1 MAAYGYEALD
11 RAGKTIKGSID
22 ADTID
27 KAKSELKQQGL
38 TLLNIKEQSLL
49 TKDLNIEIGGYPKPR
64 DLSVFCRQFVSMTR
78 AGVSILEALKMLS
91 EQTENKQLKKAVEGV
106 RVSVEKGETLARS
119 LKEYPKVFP
128 ELMVNM
134 VNAGESSGS
143 IDVALERMAVQF
155 EKANKTRA
163 LVKKAMM
170 YPIIVCFVAIA
181 VVIVMLVV
189 VIPNYAT
196 MFTELGTD
204 LPGITKAVQ
213 AASNFIIGY
222 WYILVPVIIVVA
234 ILLKMFSQTD
244 MGKHVFHGLQLKIPA
259 LKNLKTKQAS
269 SQMARTMSTLLAAG
283 VPLIEAVEIVGN
295 TMDNVYFREAM
306 DTCKNEII
314 IGQPLSRPLEEVGL
328 FPPMVYHMVRI
339 GEESGNTEEMLNK
352 LADYYDE
359 EVEMAVQTLM
369 AAMEPLIIV
378 VLAVIVGVLIAACM
392 APMLSMYNAMENL

>member
-11 RAGKTIKGSID
+11 RAGKTIKGSIE

-27 KAKSELKQQGL
+27 KAKSELKQQGY

-49 TKDLNIEIGGYPKPR
+49 TRDLNIEIGGYPTPR

-78 AGVSILEALKMLS
+78 AGVSVLEALKMLS
-91 EQTENKQLKKAVEGV
+91 EQTENKQLQKAVEGV
-106 RVSVEKGETLARS
+106 RVNVEKGESLARS
-119 LKEYPKVFP
+119 IKEYPKVFP

-134 VNAGESSGS
+134 VAAGEASGS
-143 IDVALERMAVQF
+143 LDISLERMAVQF
-155 EKANKTRA
+155 EKANKTKA

-170 YPIIVCFVAIA
+170 YPIIVCIVAIV

-189 VIPNYAT
+189 VIPQYAD
-196 MFTELGTD
+196 MFTQLGTD

-222 WYILVPVIIVVA
+222 WYILVPVIIA
-234 ILLKMFSQTD
+234 IAIGTRMFAKTD
-244 MGKHVFHGLQLKIPA
+244 MGKHVFHGMQLKIPA
-259 LKNLKTKQAS
+259 MKNLVVKQAS
-269 SQMARTMSTLLAAG
+269 SQMARTLSTLLASG

-295 TMDNVYFREAM
+295 TMENVYFREAM

-339 GEESGNTEEMLNK
+339 GEESGNTEEMLTK
-352 LADYYDE
+352 LADYYEE

-369 AAMEPLIIV
+369 AAMEPAIIV
-378 VLAVIVGVLIAACM
+378 VLAGIVGILIGACM
-392 APMLSMYNAMENL
+392 APMLTMYEALESL

>member
-134 VNAGESSGS
+134 VAAGESSGS
-143 IDVALERMAVQF
+143 LDVSLDRMAVQF

-170 YPIIVCFVAIA
+170 YPIIVCVVAVA

-189 VIPNYAT
+189 VIPNYT
-196 MFTELGTD
+196 NMFSQLGTD

-213 AASNFIIGY
+213 AASNFVIGY

-259 LKNLKTKQAS
+259 LKNLKVKQAS

-339 GEESGNTEEMLNK
+339 GEESGNAEEMLTK

-369 AAMEPLIIV
+369 AAMEPMIIV
-378 VLAVIVGVLIAACM
+378 VLACIVGVLVAACM
-392 APMLSMYNAMENL
+392 APMLTMYQAMESL

>member
-11 RAGKTIKGSID
+11 RAGKTVKGSID
-22 ADTID
+22 ADNID
-27 KAKSELKQQGL
+27 KAKSELKQQGF

-49 TKDLNIEIGGYPKPR
+49 TRDLNIEIGGYPKPR

-119 LKEYPKVFP
+119 IKEYPKVFP

-134 VNAGESSGS
+134 VAAGESSGS
-143 IDVALERMAVQF
+143 IDIAMERMAVQF

-170 YPIIVCFVAIA
+170 YPIIVCLVAIA

-189 VIPNYAT
+189 VIPNYAD

-213 AASNFIIGY
+213 AASNFIINY
-222 WYILVPVIIVVA
+222 WYILVPVIIA
-234 ILLKMFSQTD
+234 IAIAMQMFAKTD
-244 MGKHVFHGLQLKIPA
+244 MGKHVFHGIQLKIPA

-378 VLAVIVGVLIAACM
+378 VLACIVGVLIAACM
-392 APMLSMYNAMENL
+392 APMLSMYSAMENL

>member
-143 IDVALERMAVQF
+143 LDVALERMAVQF

-170 YPIIVCFVAIA
+170 YPIIVCLVAIA

-196 MFTELGTD
+196 MFSELGTD

-222 WYILVPVIIVVA
+222 WYILVPVIIVIA

-283 VPLIEAVEIVGN
+283 VPLIEAVEIAGN

-378 VLAVIVGVLIAACM
+378 VLAVIVGVLVAACM

>member
-22 ADTID
+22 ADTIE
-27 KAKSELKQQGL
+27 KAKSELKQQGY

-49 TKDLNIEIGGYPKPR
+49 TRDINIEIGGYPKPR

-134 VNAGESSGS
+134 VAAGESSGS
-143 IDVALERMAVQF
+143 IDIAMERMAVQF
-155 EKANKTRA
+155 EKASKTKA

-170 YPIIVCFVAIA
+170 YPIIVCVVAVVI
-181 VVIVMLVV
+181 VIVMLVV
-189 VIPNYAT
+189 IIPNYAD
-196 MFTELGTD
+196 MFTQLGTE
-204 LPGITKAVQ
+204 LPGITLAVQ
-213 AASNFIIGY
+213 AASNFIIDY
-222 WYILVPVIIVVA
+222 WYILVPIIIVLV
-234 ILLKMFSQTD
+234 IVLKMFSATD
-244 MGKHVFHGLQLKIPA
+244 MGKHVFHGLQLRIPA
-259 LKNLKTKQAS
+259 LKNLKVKQAS

-314 IGQPLSRPLEEVGL
+314 IGQPLSRPLEETGL

-378 VLAVIVGVLIAACM
+378 VLACIVGVLVAACM
-392 APMLSMYNAMENL
+392 APMLSMYGAMENL

>member
-1 MAAYGYEALD
+1 
-11 RAGKTIKGSID
+11 
-22 ADTID
+22 
-27 KAKSELKQQGL
+27 
-38 TLLNIKEQSLL
+38 
-49 TKDLNIEIGGYPKPR
+49 
-64 DLSVFCRQFVSMTR
+64 
-78 AGVSILEALKMLS
+78 
-91 EQTENKQLKKAVEGV
+91 
-106 RVSVEKGETLARS
+106 
-119 LKEYPKVFP
+119 
-128 ELMVNM
+128 MVA
-134 VNAGESSGS
+134 AGESSGS
-143 IDVALERMAVQF
+143 IDIAMERMAVQF

-170 YPIIVCFVAIA
+170 YPIIVCLVAVA

-189 VIPNYAT
+189 VIPNYAD
-196 MFTELGTD
+196 MFSQLGTD
-204 LPGITKAVQ
+204 LPGITLAVQ
-213 AASNFIIGY
+213 AASNFIIDY
-222 WYILVPVIIVVA
+222 WYILVPSIVVLVIA
-234 ILLKMFSQTD
+234 LKMFSATD
-244 MGKHVFHGLQLKIPA
+244 MGKHVFHGLQLRIPA
-259 LKNLKTKQAS
+259 LKNLKVKQAS

-295 TMDNVYFREAM
+295 TMDNVYFREAL

-369 AAMEPLIIV
+369 AAMEPMIIV
-378 VLAVIVGVLIAACM
+378 VLACIVGVLIAACM

>member
-170 YPIIVCFVAIA
+170 YPIIVCLVAIA

-196 MFTELGTD
+196 MFSELGTD

-222 WYILVPVIIVVA
+222 WYILIPVIIVVA

-259 LKNLKTKQAS
+259 LKNLKIKQAS

-378 VLAVIVGVLIAACM
+378 VLAVIVGVLVAACM
-392 APMLSMYNAMENL
+392 APMLSMYSAMENL

>member
-11 RAGKTIKGSID
+11 RAGKTIKGSIE

-27 KAKSELKQQGL
+27 KAKSELKQQGY
-38 TLLNIKEQSLL
+38 TIVSIKEQSLL
-49 TKDLNIEIGGYPKPR
+49 TRDLNIEIGGYPKPR

-106 RVSVEKGETLARS
+106 RVNVEKGETLARS

-134 VNAGESSGS
+134 INAGESSGS
-143 IDVALERMAVQF
+143 IDVAMERMAVQF

-170 YPIIVCFVAIA
+170 YPIIVCLVAVA

-189 VIPNYAT
+189 VIPNYAS

-222 WYILVPVIIVVA
+222 WYILVPVIIVIA
-234 ILLKMFSQTD
+234 ILLKMFAQTD
-244 MGKHVFHGLQLKIPA
+244 MGKHVFHGMQLKFPA
-259 LKNLKTKQAS
+259 LKSLKTKQAS

-378 VLAVIVGVLIAACM
+378 VLAVIVGVLVAACM
-392 APMLSMYNAMENL
+392 APMLTMYQAMENL

>member
-11 RAGKTIKGSID
+11 RAGKTVKGSID
-22 ADTID
+22 ADNID
-27 KAKSELKQQGL
+27 KAKSELKQQGF

-49 TKDLNIEIGGYPKPR
+49 TRDINIEIGGYPKPR

-119 LKEYPKVFP
+119 IKEYPKVFP

-134 VNAGESSGS
+134 VAAGESSGS
-143 IDVALERMAVQF
+143 IDIAMERMAVQF

-189 VIPNYAT
+189 VIPNYAD
-196 MFTELGTD
+196 MFKELGTD

-213 AASNFIIGY
+213 AASNFIINY
-222 WYILVPVIIVVA
+222 WYILVPVIIA
-234 ILLKMFSQTD
+234 IAIAMQMFAKTD
-244 MGKHVFHGLQLKIPA
+244 MGKHVFHGIQLKVPA

-314 IGQPLSRPLEEVGL
+314 IGQPLSRPLEEAGL

-392 APMLSMYNAMENL
+392 APMLTMYNAMENL

>member
-1 MAAYGYEALD
+1 MAVYGYEVLD
-11 RAGKTIKGSID
+11 KAGRTIKGSID
-22 ADTID
+22 ADTVD
-27 KAKSELKQQGL
+27 RAKAELKQQGY
-38 TLLNIKEQSLL
+38 TLLNIKEQSIL
-49 TKDLNIEIGGYPKPR
+49 TRDLNIEIGGYPKPR

-91 EQTENKQLKKAVEGV
+91 EQTENKQLQKAVEGV

-119 LKEYPKVFP
+119 FKEYPKVFP

-134 VNAGESSGS
+134 VAAGESSGS
-143 IDVALERMAVQF
+143 IDIAMERMAVQF

-181 VVIVMLVV
+181 VVIVMLIV
-189 VIPNYAT
+189 VIPQYAE
-196 MFTELGTD
+196 MFSELGTD

-213 AASNFIIGY
+213 AASNFIIQY
-222 WYILVPVIIVVA
+222 WYILVPVIIVAV
-234 ILLKMFSQTD
+234 IMLKVFAGTD
-244 MGKHVFHGLQLKIPA
+244 MGKHVFHGLQLRIPA
-259 LKNLKTKQAS
+259 LKNLKVKQAS

-369 AAMEPLIIV
+369 AAMEPMIII

-392 APMLSMYNAMENL
+392 APMLEMYNAMEGL